1 VTDQP
6 DRDPRQDLLDAIDQ
20 TYAYGVLGYD
30 SPELLVAAF
39 EATVHA
45 TLLAAVDIGDAEA
58 WCKTCRRVW
67 EGPRH
72 RCETDVERTL
82 ARVRAYA
89 VHAIDAG
96 DTGPGPTLGRL
107 LLQLLDGDTAA
118 TEATRPATWL
128 TVGTRDLS
136 ISTPDRPP
144 VPCPACR
151 RADQAGLAPDEQ
163 HDACTKQQ

>member
-6 DRDPRQDLLDAIDQ
+6 DRDPRQDLLDAIDL

-30 SPELLVAAF
+30 SPEQ
-39 EATVHA
+39 
-45 TLLAAVDIGDAEA
+45 A

-89 VHAIDAG
+89 VHAVDAG

-136 ISTPDRPP
+136 TPTPDRPP

-151 RADQAGLAPDEQ
+151 RADQAELAPDEQ
-163 HDACTKQQ
+163 HDDCTNQETR

>member
-1 VTDQP
+1 MTNTLDEAIA
-6 DRDPRQDLLDAIDQ
+6 RQ
-20 TYAYGVLGYD
+20 LGRPLY
-30 SPELLVAAF
+30 ELINK
-39 EATVHA
+39 H
-45 TLLAAVDIGDAEA
+45 LADGQQAEA
-58 WCKTCRRVW
+58 
-67 EGPRH
+67 
-72 RCETDVERTL
+72 TL
-82 ARVRAYA
+82 ARVHAYA

-128 TVGTRDLS
+128 TVGTHDLS
-136 ISTPDRPP
+136 TPTPDRPP

-163 HDACTKQQ
+163 HDDCTKEQR